1 MLAHLGP
8 IDNNVSSDINN
19 DEMAKQHPGTPPNV
33 LHKRL
38 HKLPPASFP
47 LVQGLCETFAQ
58 TYSAQKLSIAQRLH
72 KRAHNFSQELSKL
85 SSKARLLVVV
95 SKKDPR
101 WPSKSVEAGVAVP

>member
-72 KRAHNFSQELSKL
+72 KRAHNFSH
-85 SSKARLLVVV
+85 
-95 SKKDPR
+95 
-101 WPSKSVEAGVAVP
+101 